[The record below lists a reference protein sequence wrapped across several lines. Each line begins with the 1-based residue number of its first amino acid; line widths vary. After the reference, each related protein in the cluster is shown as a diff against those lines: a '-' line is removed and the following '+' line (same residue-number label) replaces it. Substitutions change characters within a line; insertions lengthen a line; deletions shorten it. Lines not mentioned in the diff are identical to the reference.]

1 MKDLWSMLL
10 SAARAKVMMLWTRVR
25 MWTKPSFLKNK
36 VLAQIRVFFM
46 HLLDVRPKD
55 QRDYY
60 PVFRWL
66 VSKRLAFALV
76 IGIGLVSII
85 YISSVLPGG
94 LFTSESSIP
103 TYGYRSLAL
112 KFYSGEVRIKARQ
125 GYVAYD
131 GQVSGG
137 AANGS
142 GCLYNSEGT
151 PVYEGQFA
159 ENRYNGQGTLY
170 YDNGNTHYTGTFS
183 DNLFHGTGTCYRPNG
198 VLEYAGEYV
207 FGVRMGKGT
216 LYDTVGK
223 PVYTGNFSNDS
234 IVYQDFLQRPVS
246 EIAQMYTGTSV
257 VYRGTD
263 ENCAY
268 LPDINAVYAVADGA
282 DTLENEWTIDRIY
295 VLSSKAALSNGV
307 CANLREVTQAL
318 GEPVYYGTVWV
329 NLPEAVAAN
338 VLSAQENSPVSSV
351 EMNTTQAFTDVHDVS
366 TYDKNA
372 QLYLYSF
379 RQDDLMYHFYF
390 TQAGESEFVMYAMEK
405 AEAGT

>member
-1 MKDLWSMLL
+1 MLL
-10 SAARAKVMMLWTRVR
+10 STVRARIMLIWAKLR
-25 MWTKPSFLKNK
+25 MWTNPVFLKNK
-36 VLAQIRVFFM
+36 VLAQIRVFFVQ
-46 HLLDVRPKD
+46 LLDVRPRNQK
-55 QRDYY
+55 DYY

-66 VSKRLAFALV
+66 ISKRLAFALV
-76 IGIGLVSII
+76 VGIGIVSVL
-85 YISSVLPGG
+85 YMSSVLPIG
-94 LFTSESSIP
+94 LFTSGTSIP

-112 KFYSGEVRIKARQ
+112 KFYSGQVRITARQ

-137 AANGS
+137 AANGT
-142 GCLYNSEGT
+142 GCLYNAEGT

-170 YDNGNTHYTGTFS
+170 YDNGNTHYMGTFS
-183 DNLFHGTGTCYRPNG
+183 DNLFHGTGSCYRPNG
-198 VLEYAGEYV
+198 VLEYNGEYV

-216 LYDTVGK
+216 LYDNVGK
-223 PVYTGNFSNDS
+223 PVYTGNFANDA

-257 VYRGTD
+257 VYRGEE

-268 LPDINAVYAVADGA
+268 LPDINAIYSVQDGA
-282 DTLENEWTIDRIY
+282 DTLENEWKIERIY
-295 VLSSKAALSNGV
+295 VLSGEAALSNGV
-307 CANLREVTQAL
+307 CANLREVMQAL

-329 NLPEAVAAN
+329 NLSEAVASN
-338 VLSAQENSPVSSV
+338 VLSAQENSPVASV
-351 EMNTTQAFTDVHDVS
+351 KMNTSQPFTDVYDVS
-366 TYDKNA
+366 SYDKNA

-405 AEAGT
+405 AETG